1 MFHIITDTDIMD
13 NNQKPTY
20 IQLLLAVAI
29 TIFGCALIASSFW
42 VDPHGEIHP
51 TVLAAFGEI
60 LTFAGTVMGID
71 YKYKNK

>member
-1 MFHIITDTDIMD
+1 MAK
-13 NNQKPTY
+13 NKQPTY
-20 IQLLLAVAI
+20 IQLLLAVVI
-29 TIFGCALIASSFW
+29 TIFGCGLITASFHA
-42 VDPHGEIHP
+42 DPYGEISP

>member
-1 MFHIITDTDIMD
+1 MENDK
-13 NNQKPTY
+13 QPTY
-20 IQLLLAVAI
+20 IQLLLAVAM
-29 TIFGCALIASSFW
+29 TIFGCVLISVSFF